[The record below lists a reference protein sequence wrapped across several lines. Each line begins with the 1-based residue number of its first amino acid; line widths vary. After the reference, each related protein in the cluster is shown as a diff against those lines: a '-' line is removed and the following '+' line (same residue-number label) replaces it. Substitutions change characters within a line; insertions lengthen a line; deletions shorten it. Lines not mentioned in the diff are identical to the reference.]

1 MANLITCLQEYIIK
15 HQLAL
20 DAESNIVLAGLGS
33 ATPTSFQQAVELL
46 EQHSL
51 TLTFAGLPNLEATRV
66 NQIVLAVKHHTN
78 HLIAAVVNLVP
89 VPTTFEALRVRLL
102 NMPYEP
108 DSSSESYNAHAF
120 FARAPESNV
129 LRGHERQAKRDG
141 AVHTDAYVN
150 TLKRRLQHT
159 EEVALKHGAKKDE
172 FRLPSQSTPV
182 ASDPKSRWPFGRG
195 GGIQGSNRQ
204 HRKDSD
210 AAITAAAAVAPAT
223 SPAPEALLKPNGVV
237 EIYTASVSTSVSG
250 TPITGPDV
258 EWAPASMEVKA
269 VSSAEIPLDLWPS
282 PDDKGSEWD
291 PDQVAPFDV
300 GVSALVAPPTPTQ
313 VALPS
318 PEKTV
323 DEARGGPST
332 SSVEPLPATSP
343 LFSPKKS
350 KDSTPAPL
358 AKDVQTTPEVNH
370 DLASSRALRKPARN
384 LKWSLFTVVSCLV
397 SCIVLAGWVTANWD
411 DLAPELHTLLQWVH
425 SNAQTYM
432 AMATSAVGL
441 GVGFVCFR
449 CKGLPVL
456 LPLCFGLTL
465 MSPTMGQPLI
475 RSPVWELNANA
486 SLHDLSAMEHRAC
499 VMMATSGIPV
509 NTHYLWCGD
518 TGANRTIAGDSKDF
532 VPGTLKPTDL
542 TITVA
547 KAGITMNATA
557 IGDCDLHTF
566 DQHGKPYTLRCKD
579 VLYVPG
585 AAKNLLSLTSLG
597 EQGYQYV
604 HSATNP
610 AYPAG
615 LHLPGSTVQKPRF
628 IPLQVINGLSY
639 LATRNDMH
647 DPNGRML
654 TRANKYVQWH
664 RNLGLMP
671 MSTLRKTKTCVV
683 GLETLSDSHFPGDEY
698 AGPAAR
704 EAKMHHVDRP
714 QPTIECC

>member
-1 MANLITCLQEYIIK
+1 MCLEHTFHQVMSRSATLCALLILCSHGIYGCQVDLKLSFSQSSSWNMRLNLNVVPVFQTMSDPGLGIPALPRKPADVNNFVRDLVRWGQDTFLSYQDNKKYSLRSLVVLGTESTQGHLFFPATMKDSDGKNFPAQNPAAFTKEDLLKLNPQFPDAEIALLIEDFQTPMFKNGPLHFYLQSQLRRAVDLAVSSDTVFSHQYRQLARMVQDSGDMYQGSRAVANLITCLQEYIIK

-78 HLIAAVVNLVP
+78 HLIAAVVNVVP

-172 FRLPSQSTPV
+172 FRLPSKSTPV

-250 TPITGPDV
+250 TPITGPEV

-282 PDDKGSEWD
+282 PGDEGSE
-291 PDQVAPFDV
+291 
-300 GVSALVAPPTPTQ
+300 
-313 VALPS
+313 
-318 PEKTV
+318 
-323 DEARGGPST
+323 
-332 SSVEPLPATSP
+332 
-343 LFSPKKS
+343 
-350 KDSTPAPL
+350 
-358 AKDVQTTPEVNH
+358 
-370 DLASSRALRKPARN
+370 
-384 LKWSLFTVVSCLV
+384 
-397 SCIVLAGWVTANWD
+397 
-411 DLAPELHTLLQWVH
+411 
-425 SNAQTYM
+425 
-432 AMATSAVGL
+432 
-441 GVGFVCFR
+441 
-449 CKGLPVL
+449 
-456 LPLCFGLTL
+456 
-465 MSPTMGQPLI
+465 
-475 RSPVWELNANA
+475 
-486 SLHDLSAMEHRAC
+486 
-499 VMMATSGIPV
+499 
-509 NTHYLWCGD
+509 
-518 TGANRTIAGDSKDF
+518 
-532 VPGTLKPTDL
+532 
-542 TITVA
+542 
-547 KAGITMNATA
+547 
-557 IGDCDLHTF
+557 
-566 DQHGKPYTLRCKD
+566 
-579 VLYVPG
+579 
-585 AAKNLLSLTSLG
+585 
-597 EQGYQYV
+597 
-604 HSATNP
+604 
-610 AYPAG
+610 
-615 LHLPGSTVQKPRF
+615 
-628 IPLQVINGLSY
+628 
-639 LATRNDMH
+639 
-647 DPNGRML
+647 
-654 TRANKYVQWH
+654 
-664 RNLGLMP
+664 
-671 MSTLRKTKTCVV
+671 
-683 GLETLSDSHFPGDEY
+683 
-698 AGPAAR
+698 
-704 EAKMHHVDRP
+704 
-714 QPTIECC
+714 